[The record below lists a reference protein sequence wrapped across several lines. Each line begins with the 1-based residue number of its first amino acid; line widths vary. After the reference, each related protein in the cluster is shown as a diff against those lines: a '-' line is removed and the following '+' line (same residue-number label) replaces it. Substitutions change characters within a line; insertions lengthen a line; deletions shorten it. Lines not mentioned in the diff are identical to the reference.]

1 MKIRNIILFI
11 TALFFTNS
19 VFALPALAPVFAKI
33 GTAVVAGFAG
43 ATGIAIIPLSAGAV
57 IAIGVATV
65 VAGAYVGSQ
74 LLGVLNMDFP
84 DNMSAQAQSALA
96 NQQGSTNPLPVIYGK
111 RRVGGTPIFYHV
123 SGDDN
128 EFLHVVYAI
137 AEGEIQGVSNVYLN
151 NDTIDTTP
159 DLYDTSLTSIISEG
173 ETAGVH
179 GGITN
184 TGIENIQKP
193 KYEGIVKY
201 EIYNGTTT
209 QTADQDLISETNG
222 TWTASDRLL
231 GVAYAIVRFKFEPEV
246 FGNTGIPQVNFDVIG
261 KKTRTTTSGGTDYKV
276 FSDNPA
282 DCIEDYLTNTIY
294 GRSIPS
300 SQIDTTSFTTARNIC
315 DTEVTVGGKTQKKY
329 TCNGILNTNNK
340 ALDNIEKLLTS
351 CRGSIIFSG
360 GKYKLLI
367 DDTGT
372 AVQTF
377 NEDNI
382 VGAFELALGGKE
394 YKANKVRANFF
405 NKNRDMQGDFAIVE
419 STTFKTEDNGLSL
432 ERAIELPFTDQMERA
447 LMIST
452 INMKQSRQSLVFN
465 FTSTIEGLRAEIGD
479 VVFISLESLGWNTLN
494 SNQGK
499 KFKIMKLAI
508 KNNDE
513 VDITAREYDDDVYD
527 FGLIQAE
534 DTAPNTNLP
543 NFSSVDKPTISTPTE
558 ELITT
563 PPTLFNRVTINWTQ
577 PNKSSVESYE
587 IGINRLN
594 AVRFENKASYDFEG
608 RSVTESFTIDKLE
621 AGRYFVAIRAKN
633 RLGVYSDFATEIFEV
648 ENFGTLPD
656 VNTPAINS
664 VTEEL
669 FTTTQG
675 SGVKAKAIL
684 TFGASTN
691 TEWEDLG
698 VTIDHY
704 DVEFKKSTEASFQ
717 GAGTS
722 QGTNFEFFDIEP
734 ALYEFRVRAVNTVG
748 VASAFTS
755 TTQRIYGLT
764 AVPSDVS
771 NFYLRADSN
780 TATLSWTPTTDLD
793 VKVGGSFEIRHS
805 SLTSGAV
812 WSQSTQVGEA
822 VSGISNTVEVPLL
835 VGTYLIKAVDSI
847 GIKSTNATSVVN
859 TVTPDLFQ
867 SQVFLTRTENPSFSG
882 TKVNMVAI
890 DDQLKLEA
898 DTLFDSL
905 GLIDEVGLIDSAGG
919 VDLSGSYEFANYID
933 TGISARSYRLS
944 SAFAFTTNSTSD
956 FFDTRSGNI
965 DTWDSIDANTYD
977 DVEVQLQIATT
988 NDDPSGSPSWSDFQN
1003 FRIGNY
1009 YGRAFKFKLLVTS
1022 GDVTHQVYITSL
1034 SATLEAFQKIDTQ
1047 QLTSSTSSLGV
1058 TYSEGF
1064 LITPKIAITA
1074 QNMAS
1079 GDFYEITSV
1088 SSTGFTITF
1097 KNSSGTIV
1105 ARTFDY
1111 IARGF

>member
-1 MKIRNIILFI
+1 MKIRNLILYLS
-11 TALFFTNS
+11 ALFFTGS
-19 VFALPALAPVFAKI
+19 VFALPALAPVFVGI
-33 GTAVVAGFAG
+33 GTATAATVGLTVAGTTA
-43 ATGIAIIPLSAGAV
+43 L
-57 IAIGVATV
+57 AIGVAV
-65 VAGAYVGSQ
+65 VVVGAYVGSQ
-74 LLGVLNMDFP
+74 LLGAMNQDFP
-84 DNMSAQAQSALA
+84 DDMSAQASSALA
-96 NQQGSTNPLPVIYGK
+96 NRQGSTNPLPVIYGK

-128 EFLHVVYAI
+128 EFLNVVYAI
-137 AEGEIQGVSNVYLN
+137 AEGEIQGVTQVYLN
-151 NDTIDTTP
+151 NDPLFVEKFDMWFGSSTDTN
-159 DLYDTSLTSIISEG
+159 
-173 ETAGVH
+173 A
-179 GGITN
+179 
-184 TGIENIQKP
+184 
-193 KYEGIVKY
+193 KYKNLVKY
-201 EIYNGTTT
+201 ELYKGTET
-209 QTADQDLISETNG
+209 QTADADLISETNG
-222 TWTASDRLL
+222 TWTATDKLQ
-231 GVAYAIVRFKFEPEV
+231 GVAYAILRFEFQPEA
-246 FGNTGIPQVNFDVIG
+246 FGNTGIPQVNFDLIG
-261 KKTRTTTSGGTDYKV
+261 KKVRTSASGGTDYKL

-315 DTEVTVGGKTQKKY
+315 DTQVTVGGKTQNKY
-329 TCNGILNTNNK
+329 TCNGILNSNNK
-340 ALDNIEKLLTS
+340 AIDNIEKLLTS
-351 CRGSIIFSG
+351 CRGSLIFSG

-377 NEDNI
+377 SEDNI
-382 VGAFELALGGKE
+382 VGAFELSLGGKE
-394 YKANKVRANFF
+394 YKANKIRATFF

-419 STTFKTEDNGLSL
+419 STTFKTEDNNLNL

-447 LMIST
+447 QMIST
-452 INMKQSRQSLVFN
+452 INMKQSRQSLVFK

-479 VVFISLESLGWNTLN
+479 VVFISLASLGWNTLN

-499 KFKIMKLAI
+499 KFKVMKLGI

-513 VDITAREYDDDVYD
+513 VDITVREYDDDVYNFGTISSED
-527 FGLIQAE
+527 F
-534 DTAPNTNLP
+534 APNTNLP
-543 NFSSVDKPTISTPTE
+543 NFSFVDKPVITTPTE
-558 ELITT
+558 ELIAT

-577 PNKSSVESYE
+577 PKKASVESYE

-594 AVRFENKASYDFEG
+594 AVRFESKASYDFEG
-608 RSVTESFTIDKLE
+608 RSVTESFSVDKLE
-621 AGRYFVAIRAKN
+621 AGQYFVAIRAKN

-648 ENFGTLPD
+648 ENFATLPA
-656 VNTPAINS
+656 VNTPAINF

-675 SGVKAKAIL
+675 SGVKAKATL

-691 TEWEDLG
+691 ADWEALG
-698 VTIDHY
+698 VTIDRY

-734 ALYEFRVRAVNTVG
+734 ALYEFRVRAINTVG
-748 VASAFTS
+748 VASEFSS

-771 NFYLRADSN
+771 NLFLRADSN

-793 VKVGGSFEIRHS
+793 VKIGGFYEIRHN

-812 WSQSTQVGEA
+812 WAQSTQIGEA
-822 VSGISNTVEVPLL
+822 VSGIANSTEVPLL
-835 VGTYLIKAVDSI
+835 VGTYLIKAVDSV
-847 GIKSTNATSVVN
+847 GFKSANATTVVN

-867 SQVFLTRTENPSFSG
+867 SLQFLTRTENPSFAG
-882 TKVNMVAI
+882 TKSNMVVT
-890 DDQLKLEA
+890 DDNTLKLEA

-919 VDLSGSYEFANYID
+919 VDLSGTYDFANVID
-933 TGISARSYRLS
+933 TGISAQSYRLS

-956 FFDTRSGNI
+956 FIDTRSGNI
-965 DTWDSIDANTYD
+965 DDYESIDLNTYD

-988 NDDPSGSPSWSDFQN
+988 NDDPSGSPTFSDFQN

-1009 YGRAFKFKLLVTS
+1009 FGRAFKFKLLVTS

-1034 SATLEAFQKIDTQ
+1034 SATLEAFQKFDTQ

-1058 TYSEGF
+1058 TFGTGF
-1064 LITPKIAITA
+1064 LVTPKIAVTA

-1097 KNSSGTIV
+1097 KNSSGTII

>member
-11 TALFFTNS
+11 TALFFTGS
-19 VFALPALAPVFAKI
+19 LFALPALAPVFAGI
-33 GTAVVAGFAG
+33 GSLVVGSAVATSLTAG
-43 ATGIAIIPLSAGAV
+43 AL

-65 VAGAYVGSQ
+65 VVGAYAGSQ
-74 LLGVLNMDFP
+74 LLGAMKMDFP
-84 DNMSAQAQSALA
+84 DDMSAQAQSALA

-123 SGDDN
+123 SGADN

-137 AEGEIQGVSNVYLN
+137 AEGEIQGVSQVYLN
-151 NDTIDTTP
+151 NDEVNTTP
-159 DLYDTSLTSIISEG
+159 DLYDTSLTSIIGSEG
-173 ETAGVH
+173 ETAGVF
-179 GGITN
+179 GGITSFG
-184 TGIENIQKP
+184 TENIHKP

-222 TWTASDRLL
+222 TWTSSDRLQ

-261 KKTRTTTSGGTDYKV
+261 KKTRSTTSGGTTYKV

-294 GRSIPS
+294 GRSIPT
-300 SQIDTTSFTTARNIC
+300 SQIDSTSFTTARNIC
-315 DTEVTVGGKTQKKY
+315 DTEVTVGDKTQKKY

-351 CRGSIIFSG
+351 CRGSLIFSG

-377 NEDNI
+377 DEDNI
-382 VGAFELALGGKE
+382 VGAFELSLGGKE

-419 STTFKTEDNGLSL
+419 SSTFKTEDNGLSL

-447 LMIST
+447 QMIST
-452 INMKQSRQSLVFN
+452 INMKQSRQSLVFK
-465 FTSTIEGLRAEIGD
+465 FTSTIVGLRAEIGD

-534 DTAPNTNLP
+534 DTTPNTNLP
-543 NFSSVDKPTISTPTE
+543 NFSSEDKPTITTPTE
-558 ELITT
+558 ELIAI

-594 AVRFENKASYDFEG
+594 SVRFANKASYDFEG

-621 AGRYFVAIRAKN
+621 EGQYFVAVRAKN

-648 ENFGTLPD
+648 KGFSVLPK
-656 VNTPAINS
+656 VNTPAINF

-748 VASAFTS
+748 VASEFSS

-771 NFYLRADSN
+771 NLFLRADSN

-793 VKVGGSFEIRHS
+793 VKIGGFYEIRHN

-812 WSQSTQVGEA
+812 WAQSTQVGEA
-822 VSGISNTVEVPLL
+822 VSGIANSTEVPLL
-835 VGTYLIKAVDSI
+835 VGTYLIKAVDST
-847 GIKSTNATSVVN
+847 GVKSANATTVVN

-867 SQVFLTRTENPSFSG
+867 SQVFLTRTENPSFAG
-882 TKVNMVAI
+882 TKSNMVVT
-890 DDQLKLEA
+890 DDNTLKLEA

-905 GLIDEVGLIDSAGG
+905 GLIDEVGLIDAAGG
-919 VDLSGSYEFANYID
+919 VDLSGTYDFANVID
-933 TGISARSYRLS
+933 TGIAAASYRLT

-956 FFDTRSGNI
+956 FIDTRSGNI
-965 DTWDSIDANTYD
+965 DDYESFDLNTYD

-988 NDDPSGSPSWSDFQN
+988 NDDPSGSPTFSDFQN

-1009 YGRAFKFKLLVTS
+1009 FGRAFKFRLLVTS

-1034 SATLEAFQKIDTQ
+1034 SATLEAFQKFDTQ
-1047 QLTSSTSSLGV
+1047 QLTTGTSSLGV
-1058 TYSEGF
+1058 TFGEGF
-1064 LITPKIAITA
+1064 LVTPKIAVTA

>member
-1 MKIRNIILFI
+1 MKIRNLILYLS
-11 TALFFTNS
+11 ALFFTGS
-19 VFALPALAPVFAKI
+19 VFALPALAPVFVGI
-33 GTAVVAGFAG
+33 GTATAATVGLTVAGTTA
-43 ATGIAIIPLSAGAV
+43 L
-57 IAIGVATV
+57 AIGVAV
-65 VAGAYVGSQ
+65 VVVGAYVGSQ
-74 LLGVLNMDFP
+74 LLGAMNQDFP
-84 DNMSAQAQSALA
+84 DDMSAQASSALA
-96 NQQGSTNPLPVIYGK
+96 NRQGSTNPLPVIYGK

-128 EFLHVVYAI
+128 EFLNVVYAI
-137 AEGEIQGVSNVYLN
+137 AEGEIQGVTQVYLN
-151 NDTIDTTP
+151 NDPLFVEKFDMWFGSSTDTN
-159 DLYDTSLTSIISEG
+159 
-173 ETAGVH
+173 A
-179 GGITN
+179 
-184 TGIENIQKP
+184 
-193 KYEGIVKY
+193 KYKNLVKY
-201 EIYNGTTT
+201 ELYKGTET
-209 QTADQDLISETNG
+209 QTADADLISQTNG
-222 TWTASDRLL
+222 TWTATDKLQ
-231 GVAYAIVRFKFEPEV
+231 GVAYAILRFEFQPEA
-246 FGNTGIPQVNFDVIG
+246 FGNTGIPQVNFDLIG
-261 KKTRTTTSGGTDYKV
+261 KKVRTSASGGTDYKL

-315 DTEVTVGGKTQKKY
+315 DTQVTVGGKTQNKY
-329 TCNGILNTNNK
+329 TCNGILNSNNK
-340 ALDNIEKLLTS
+340 AIDNIEKLLTS
-351 CRGSIIFSG
+351 CRGSLIFSG

-377 NEDNI
+377 SEDNI
-382 VGAFELALGGKE
+382 VGAFELSLGGKE
-394 YKANKVRANFF
+394 YKANKIRATFF

-419 STTFKTEDNGLSL
+419 STTFKTEDNNLNL

-447 LMIST
+447 QMIST
-452 INMKQSRQSLVFN
+452 INMKQSRQSLVFK

-479 VVFISLESLGWNTLN
+479 VVFISLASLGWNTLN

-499 KFKIMKLAI
+499 KFKVMKLGI

-513 VDITAREYDDDVYD
+513 VDITVREYDDDVYNFGTISSED
-527 FGLIQAE
+527 F
-534 DTAPNTNLP
+534 APNTNLP
-543 NFSSVDKPTISTPTE
+543 NFSFVDKPVITTPTE
-558 ELITT
+558 ELIAT

-577 PNKSSVESYE
+577 PKKASVESYE

-594 AVRFENKASYDFEG
+594 AVRFESKASYDFEG
-608 RSVTESFTIDKLE
+608 RSVTESFSVDKLE
-621 AGRYFVAIRAKN
+621 AGQYFVAIRAKN

-648 ENFGTLPD
+648 ENFATLPA
-656 VNTPAINS
+656 VNTPAINF

-675 SGVKAKAIL
+675 SGVKAKATL

-691 TEWEDLG
+691 ADWEALG
-698 VTIDHY
+698 VTIDRY

-734 ALYEFRVRAVNTVG
+734 ALYEFRVRAINTVG
-748 VASAFTS
+748 VASEFSS

-771 NFYLRADSN
+771 NLFLRADSN

-793 VKVGGSFEIRHS
+793 VKIGGFYEIRHN

-812 WSQSTQVGEA
+812 WAQSTQIGEA
-822 VSGISNTVEVPLL
+822 VSGIANSTEVPLL
-835 VGTYLIKAVDSI
+835 VGTYLIKAVDSV
-847 GIKSTNATSVVN
+847 GFKSANATTVVN

-867 SQVFLTRTENPSFSG
+867 SLQFLTRTENPSFAG
-882 TKVNMVAI
+882 TKSNMVVT
-890 DDQLKLEA
+890 DDNTLKLEA

-919 VDLSGSYEFANYID
+919 VDLSGTYDFANVID
-933 TGISARSYRLS
+933 TGISAQSYRLS

-956 FFDTRSGNI
+956 FIDTRSGNI
-965 DTWDSIDANTYD
+965 DDYESIDINTYD

-988 NDDPSGSPSWSDFQN
+988 NDDPSGSPTFSDFQN

-1009 YGRAFKFKLLVTS
+1009 FGRAFKFKLLVTS

-1034 SATLEAFQKIDTQ
+1034 SATLEAFQKFDTQ

-1058 TYSEGF
+1058 TFGTGF
-1064 LITPKIAITA
+1064 LVTPKIAVTA

>member
-1 MKIRNIILFI
+1 MKIRNIIFFI
-11 TALFFTNS
+11 TALFFTGS
-19 VFALPALAPVFAKI
+19 VFALPALAPVFASI
-33 GTAVVAGFAG
+33 GTAVVASLGITATV
-43 ATGIAIIPLSAGAV
+43 ATGTL

-65 VAGAYVGSQ
+65 VVGAYAGSQ
-74 LLGVLNMDFP
+74 LLGAMSMDFP
-84 DNMSAQAQSALA
+84 DNMSAQARSALA

-123 SGDDN
+123 SGADN

-137 AEGEIQGVSNVYLN
+137 AEGEIQGVSQVYLN
-151 NDTIDTTP
+151 NDEVNTTP
-159 DLYDTSLTSIISEG
+159 DLYDTSLTSIVVGEG
-173 ETAGVH
+173 ETAGVF
-179 GGITN
+179 GGITSFG
-184 TGIENIQKP
+184 TENIHKP

-222 TWTASDRLL
+222 TWTSSDRLQ

-261 KKTRTTTSGGTDYKV
+261 KKTRSTTSGGTTYKV

-294 GRSIPS
+294 GRSIPT
-300 SQIDTTSFTTARNIC
+300 SQIDSTSFTTARNIC
-315 DTEVTVGGKTQKKY
+315 DTEVTVGDKTQKKY

-351 CRGSIIFSG
+351 CRGSLIFSG

-377 NEDNI
+377 DEDNI

-394 YKANKVRANFF
+394 YKANKIRANFF
-405 NKNRDMQGDFAIVE
+405 NRTRDMQGDFAIVE
-419 STTFKTEDNGLSL
+419 SSTFKTEDNGLSL

-447 LMIST
+447 QMIST
-452 INMKQSRQSLVFN
+452 INMKQSRQSLVFK
-465 FTSTIEGLRAEIGD
+465 FTSTIVGLRAEIGD

-534 DTAPNTNLP
+534 DTSPNTSLP
-543 NFSSVDKPTISTPTE
+543 NFSFVDKPAISTPSE
-558 ELITT
+558 ELIAI

-594 AVRFENKASYDFEG
+594 SVRFANKPSYDFEG

-621 AGRYFVAIRAKN
+621 EGQYFVAVRAKN

-648 ENFGTLPD
+648 KNFSTLPA
-656 VNTPAINS
+656 VNTPAINF

-684 TFGASTN
+684 TFGTSVN

-748 VASAFTS
+748 VASEFSS

-771 NFYLRADSN
+771 NLFLRADSN

-793 VKVGGSFEIRHS
+793 VKIGGFYEIRHN

-812 WSQSTQVGEA
+812 WAQSTQVGEA
-822 VSGISNTVEVPLL
+822 VSGIANSTEVPLL
-835 VGTYLIKAVDSI
+835 VGTYLIKAVDST
-847 GIKSTNATSVVN
+847 GVKSANATTVVN

-882 TKVNMVAI
+882 TKSNMVVT
-890 DDQLKLEA
+890 DDNTLKLEA

-905 GLIDEVGLIDSAGG
+905 GLIDEVGLIDAAGG
-919 VDLSGSYEFANYID
+919 VDLSGTYDFANIID
-933 TGISARSYRLS
+933 TGISAQSYRLS

-956 FFDTRSGNI
+956 FIDTRSGNV
-965 DTWDSIDANTYD
+965 DDYESIDLNTYD

-988 NDDPSGSPSWSDFQN
+988 NDDPSGSPTFTDFQN

-1009 YGRAFKFKLLVTS
+1009 HGRAFKFRLLVTS
-1022 GDVTHQVYITSL
+1022 GDVTHQVYISSL

-1047 QLTSSTSSLGV
+1047 QLTSSTSALGV
-1058 TYSEGF
+1058 TFGEGF
-1064 LITPKIAITA
+1064 LVTPKIAVTA

>member
-1 MKIRNIILFI
+1 MKIRNIIFFI
-11 TALFFTNS
+11 TALFFTGS
-19 VFALPALAPVFAKI
+19 VFALPALAPVFASI
-33 GTAVVAGFAG
+33 GTAVVASLGITATV
-43 ATGIAIIPLSAGAV
+43 ATGTL

-65 VAGAYVGSQ
+65 VVGAYAGSQ
-74 LLGVLNMDFP
+74 LLGAMSMDFP
-84 DNMSAQAQSALA
+84 DNMSAQARSALA

-123 SGDDN
+123 SGADN

-137 AEGEIQGVSNVYLN
+137 AEGEIQGVSQVYLN
-151 NDTIDTTP
+151 NDEVNTTP
-159 DLYDTSLTSIISEG
+159 DLYDTSLTSIVVGEG
-173 ETAGVH
+173 ETAGVF
-179 GGITN
+179 GGITSFG
-184 TGIENIQKP
+184 TENIHKP

-222 TWTASDRLL
+222 TWTSSDRLQ

-261 KKTRTTTSGGTDYKV
+261 KKTRSTTSGGTTYKV

-294 GRSIPS
+294 GRSIPT
-300 SQIDTTSFTTARNIC
+300 SQIDSTSFTTARNIC
-315 DTEVTVGGKTQKKY
+315 DTEVTVGDKTQKKY

-351 CRGSIIFSG
+351 CRGSLIFSG

-377 NEDNI
+377 DEDNI

-394 YKANKVRANFF
+394 YKANKIRANFF
-405 NKNRDMQGDFAIVE
+405 NRTRDMQGDFAIVE
-419 STTFKTEDNGLSL
+419 SSTFKTEDNGLSL

-447 LMIST
+447 QMIST
-452 INMKQSRQSLVFN
+452 INMKQSRQSLVFK
-465 FTSTIEGLRAEIGD
+465 FTSTIVGLRAEIGD

-534 DTAPNTNLP
+534 DTSPNTSLP
-543 NFSSVDKPTISTPTE
+543 NFSFVDKPAISTPSE
-558 ELITT
+558 ELIAI

-594 AVRFENKASYDFEG
+594 SVRFANKPSYDFEG

-621 AGRYFVAIRAKN
+621 EGQYFVAVRAKN

-648 ENFGTLPD
+648 KNFSTLPA
-656 VNTPAINS
+656 VNTPAINF

-684 TFGASTN
+684 TFGTSVN

-748 VASAFTS
+748 VASEFSS

-771 NFYLRADSN
+771 NLFLRADSN

-793 VKVGGSFEIRHS
+793 VKIGGFYEIRHN

-812 WSQSTQVGEA
+812 WAQSTQVGEA
-822 VSGISNTVEVPLL
+822 VSGIANSTEVPLL
-835 VGTYLIKAVDSI
+835 VSTYLIKAVDST
-847 GIKSTNATSVVN
+847 GVKSANATTVVN

-882 TKVNMVAI
+882 TKSNMVVT
-890 DDQLKLEA
+890 DDNTLKLEA

-905 GLIDEVGLIDSAGG
+905 GLIDEVGLIDAAGG
-919 VDLSGSYEFANYID
+919 VDLSGTYDFANIID
-933 TGISARSYRLS
+933 TGISAQSYRLS

-956 FFDTRSGNI
+956 FIDTRSGNV
-965 DTWDSIDANTYD
+965 DDYESIDLNTYD

-988 NDDPSGSPSWSDFQN
+988 NDDPSGSPTFTDFQN

-1009 YGRAFKFKLLVTS
+1009 HGRAFKFRLLVTS
-1022 GDVTHQVYITSL
+1022 GDVTHQVYISSL

-1047 QLTSSTSSLGV
+1047 QLTSSTSALGV
-1058 TYSEGF
+1058 TFGEGF
-1064 LITPKIAITA
+1064 LVTPKIAVTA

>member
-1 MKIRNIILFI
+1 MKIRNLILYLS
-11 TALFFTNS
+11 ALFFTGS
-19 VFALPALAPVFAKI
+19 VFSLPALAPIFASI
-33 GTAVVAGFAG
+33 GTAAAGTVIGTTAAAG
-43 ATGIAIIPLSAGAV
+43 LAAGTA
-57 IAIGVATV
+57 IAIGVAV
-65 VAGAYVGSQ
+65 VVVGAYVGSQ
-74 LLGVLNMDFP
+74 LLGAMNQDFP
-84 DNMSAQAQSALA
+84 DDMSAQASSALA
-96 NQQGSTNPLPVIYGK
+96 NRQGSTNPLPVIYGK

-137 AEGEIQGVSNVYLN
+137 AEGEIQGVTQVYLN
-151 NDTIDTTP
+151 NDPLFVEKFDMWFGSSTDTN
-159 DLYDTSLTSIISEG
+159 
-173 ETAGVH
+173 A
-179 GGITN
+179 
-184 TGIENIQKP
+184 
-193 KYEGIVKY
+193 KYKNLVKY
-201 EIYNGTTT
+201 ELYKGTET
-209 QTADQDLISETNG
+209 QTADADLISETNG
-222 TWTASDRLL
+222 TWTATDKLQ
-231 GVAYAIVRFKFEPEV
+231 GVAYAILRFEFQPEA
-246 FGNTGIPQVNFDVIG
+246 FGNTGIPQVNFDLVG
-261 KKTRTTTSGGTDYKV
+261 KKVRTSASGGTDYKL

-315 DTEVTVGGKTQKKY
+315 DTQVTVGDKTQNKY
-329 TCNGILNTNNK
+329 TCNGILNPNNK
-340 ALDNIEKLLTS
+340 AIDNIEKLLTS

-377 NEDNI
+377 SEDNI
-382 VGAFELALGGKE
+382 VGAFELSLGGKE
-394 YKANKVRANFF
+394 YKANKIRATFF

-419 STTFKTEDNGLSL
+419 STTFKTEDNNLNL

-447 LMIST
+447 QMIST
-452 INMKQSRQSLVFN
+452 INMKQSRQSLVFK

-499 KFKIMKLAI
+499 KFKVMKLGI

-513 VDITAREYDDDVYD
+513 VDITVREYDDDVYNFGTISSED
-527 FGLIQAE
+527 F
-534 DTAPNTNLP
+534 APNTNLP
-543 NFSSVDKPTISTPTE
+543 NFSFVDKPVITTPTE

-577 PNKSSVESYE
+577 PKKSSVESYE

-594 AVRFENKASYDFEG
+594 SVRFATKASYDFEG
-608 RSVTESFTIDKLE
+608 RSVTESFSVDKLE
-621 AGRYFVAIRAKN
+621 AGQYFVAIRAKN

-648 ENFGTLPD
+648 ENFGTLPA
-656 VNTPAINS
+656 VNTPAINF

-675 SGVKAKAIL
+675 SGVKAKATL

-691 TEWEDLG
+691 ADWEALG

-734 ALYEFRVRAVNTVG
+734 ALYEFRVRAINTVG
-748 VASAFTS
+748 VASEFSS

-764 AVPSDVS
+764 AIPADVS

-780 TATLSWTPTTDLD
+780 TATLNWTPSTDLD
-793 VKVGGSFEIRHS
+793 VKIGGSFEIRHS

-812 WSQSTQVGEA
+812 WAQSTQVGEA
-822 VSGISNTVEVPLL
+822 ISGISNQAEVPLL
-835 VGTYLIKAVDSI
+835 VGTYLIKAVDSV
-847 GIKSTNATSVVN
+847 GIKSANATSVTN

-867 SQVFLTRTENPSFSG
+867 SQVFLTRTENPSFAG
-882 TKVNMVAI
+882 TKANMVVA
-890 DDQLKLEA
+890 DEKLKLEA

-905 GLIDEVGLIDSAGG
+905 GLIDTIGLIDSAGG
-919 VDLSGSYEFANYID
+919 VDLSGSYEFNNYID
-933 TGISARSYRLS
+933 TGISAQSYRLS
-944 SAFAFTTNSTSD
+944 SAFAFTTSSTTD

-965 DTWDSIDANTYD
+965 DTWDSIDVNTYD

-988 NDDPSGSPSWSDFQN
+988 NDNPAGSPSWSDFQN

-1034 SATLEAFQKIDTQ
+1034 SATLESFQKIDTDQ
-1047 QLTSSTSSLGV
+1047 ETTSTSAYSL
-1058 TYSEGF
+1058 TFNTAF
-1064 LITPKIAITA
+1064 LTTPKIAVTA
-1074 QNMAS
+1074 QNMAT
-1079 GDFYEITSV
+1079 GDFYEISSV

-1097 KNSSGTIV
+1097 KNSSGTII

>member
-1 MKIRNIILFI
+1 MKVRNIILLLA
-11 TALFFTNS
+11 TLFFTGS
-19 VFALPALAPVFAKI
+19 VFALPALAPVFGAI
-33 GTAVVAGFAG
+33 GASVLTAVGVS
-43 ATGIAIIPLSAGAV
+43 ATGVTLGALIAV
-57 IAIGVATV
+57 GVATV
-65 VAGAYVGSQ
+65 VVGAYAGSQ
-74 LLGVLNMDFP
+74 LLGAMKMDFP
-84 DNMSAQAQSALA
+84 DDMSAQAQSVLA
-96 NQQGSTNPLPVIYGK
+96 NQQGSTNPLPVIYGE

-137 AEGEIQGVSNVYLN
+137 AEGEIQGVSQVYLN
-151 NDTIDTTP
+151 NDKVNTTP
-159 DLYDTSLTSIISEG
+159 DLYDTSLTDPLINEG
-173 ETAGVH
+173 E
-179 GGITN
+179 GGLVGN
-184 TGIENIQKP
+184 VSVFGMENIHKP
-193 KYEGIVKY
+193 KYEPTVKY
-201 EIYNGTTT
+201 EIYRGTTT
-209 QTADQDLISETNG
+209 QTADRDLISETNG
-222 TWTASDRLL
+222 AWTSSDRLQ
-231 GVAYAIVRFKFEPEV
+231 GVAYAYVRFRFEPEV

-261 KKTRTTTSGGTDYKV
+261 KKTRSTTSGGTTYKV
-276 FSDNPA
+276 FSNNPA

-300 SQIDTTSFTTARNIC
+300 SQIDSTSFTTARNIC

-351 CRGSIIFSG
+351 CRGSLIFSG

-377 NEDNI
+377 DEDNI
-382 VGAFELALGGKE
+382 VGAFELSLGGKE
-394 YKANKVRANFF
+394 YKANKIRANFF

-419 STTFKTEDNGLSL
+419 SSTFKTEDNGLSL

-447 LMIST
+447 QMIST
-452 INMKQSRQSLVFN
+452 INMKQSRQSLVFK
-465 FTSTIEGLRAEIGD
+465 FTSTIVGLRAEIGD

-513 VDITAREYDDDVYD
+513 VDITAREYDDDVYN

-534 DTAPNTNLP
+534 DTTPNTNLP
-543 NFSSVDKPTISTPTE
+543 NFSSEDKPTITTPSE
-558 ELITT
+558 ELIAI

-594 AVRFENKASYDFEG
+594 SVRFANKASYDFEG

-621 AGRYFVAIRAKN
+621 EGQYFVAVRAKN

-648 ENFGTLPD
+648 KGFSTLPK
-656 VNTPAINS
+656 VNTPAINF

-684 TFGASTN
+684 TFGTSVN
-691 TEWEDLG
+691 SDWEDLG
-698 VTIDHY
+698 VFIDHY
-704 DVEFKKSTEASFQ
+704 DIEFRKSTEASFQ

-748 VASAFTS
+748 VASEFSS

-771 NFYLRADSN
+771 NLFLRADSN

-793 VKVGGSFEIRHS
+793 VKIGGFYEIRHN

-812 WSQSTQVGEA
+812 WAQSTQIGEA
-822 VSGISNTVEVPLL
+822 VSGIANSTEVPLL
-835 VGTYLIKAVDSI
+835 VGTYLIKAVDST
-847 GIKSTNATSVVN
+847 GVKSTNATTVVN

-867 SQVFLTRTENPSFSG
+867 SLQFLTRTENPSFAG
-882 TKVNMVAI
+882 TKSNMVVT
-890 DDQLKLEA
+890 DDNTLKLEA

-905 GLIDEVGLIDSAGG
+905 GLIDEVGLIDAAGG
-919 VDLSGSYEFANYID
+919 VDLSGTYDFANVID
-933 TGISARSYRLS
+933 TGIAAASYRLT

-956 FFDTRSGNI
+956 FIDTRSGNI
-965 DTWDSIDANTYD
+965 DDYESIDLNTYD

-988 NDDPSGSPSWSDFQN
+988 NDDPSGSPSW
-1003 FRIGNY
+1003 
-1009 YGRAFKFKLLVTS
+1009 
-1022 GDVTHQVYITSL
+1022 
-1034 SATLEAFQKIDTQ
+1034 
-1047 QLTSSTSSLGV
+1047 
-1058 TYSEGF
+1058 
-1064 LITPKIAITA
+1064 
-1074 QNMAS
+1074 
-1079 GDFYEITSV
+1079 
-1088 SSTGFTITF
+1088 
-1097 KNSSGTIV
+1097 
-1105 ARTFDY
+1105 
-1111 IARGF
+1111 